1 MLIPRF
7 RASRLSAACV
17 WGVTVSEIWTR
28 ATRPMNGRPPFFFA
42 APVFR
47 AGVFFNLVAI
57 ESAISDTKPRILFT
71 VREAGPRR

>member
-17 WGVTVSEIWTR
+17 WGVTVSDMWTR
-28 ATRPMNGRPPFFFA
+28 ATRPMKGRPPFFFA
-42 APVFR
+42 APVLR

-57 ESAISDTKPRILFT
+57 ESALSDTKPRILF
-71 VREAGPRR
+71 VAREADPLR